1 MALIVPISKY
11 FFKACFRLFR
21 IGQVRDVEFLRIIA
35 DGTLDGQ
42 MSIDR
47 QMYRMQQSKMKAIH
61 GILGPSAF
69 NNKGAAQS
77 FLQNWGELVKDGL
90 GHIRLVRRRNLTNP
104 KEEGTGTG
112 KAK

>member
-1 MALIVPISKY
+1 MALIIPNSNY
-11 FFKACFRLFR
+11 FFQACFRLFR

-42 MSIDR
+42 MSIDK

-77 FLQNWGELVKDGL
+77 FLQNWGKLVKDGM
-90 GHIRLVRRRNLTNP
+90 GRIKLVRRRNLTTL
-104 KEEGTGTG
+104 KEEGMGTG